1 MAVNVF
7 YENVMVTETFLTAF
21 ALFVFE
27 MALHYKKN
35 EIARA
40 ES

>member
-1 MAVNVF
+1 MAVNAF
-7 YENVMVTETFLTAF
+7 YENVMVTETFLTAV

-27 MALHYKKN
+27 MGLRYKK
-35 EIARA
+35 IKITRA

>member
-7 YENVMVTETFLTAF
+7 YENVMVTETFLTAV
-21 ALFVFE
+21 ALLVFE
-27 MALHYKKN
+27 MALRYKK
-35 EIARA
+35 IKITRA